1 MQEERN
7 PEQDEGVEGRFLR
20 SDQPEDEAEAH
31 RFVQRGQEGEEAE
44 DGQEKDVEGHRLI
57 SHSEETDDDEVEA
70 HSMGR
75 LQLPEDPNT
84 RF

>member
-1 MQEERN
+1 MPEEHN

-20 SDQPEDEAEAH
+20 SDRP
-31 RFVQRGQEGEEAE
+31 E
-44 DGQEKDVEGHRLI
+44 DGQEEDVEGHRLPL
-57 SHSEETDDDEVEA
+57 HPEEEDDDEVEA

-75 LQLPEDPNT
+75 LSLPEDPST